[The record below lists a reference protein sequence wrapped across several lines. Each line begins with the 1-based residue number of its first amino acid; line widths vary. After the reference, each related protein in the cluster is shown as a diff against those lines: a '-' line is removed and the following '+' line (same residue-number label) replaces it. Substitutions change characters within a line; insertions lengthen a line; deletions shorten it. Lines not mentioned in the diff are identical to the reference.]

1 MLRQVLS
8 GGNFLRIFCESFFQL
23 KKKKKLVFFLFL
35 IPVLGEHWGVL
46 VIQEIQFSTYLW
58 IHRQLNRAAMSLP
71 PRMHT

>member
-1 MLRQVLS
+1 MLRQVHS
-8 GGNFLRIFCESFFQL
+8 GGDFLRIFCESFFQL
-23 KKKKKLVFFLFL
+23 KKKKLVFFFFL

-58 IHRQLNRAAMSLP
+58 IHRQLNGAAMSLP